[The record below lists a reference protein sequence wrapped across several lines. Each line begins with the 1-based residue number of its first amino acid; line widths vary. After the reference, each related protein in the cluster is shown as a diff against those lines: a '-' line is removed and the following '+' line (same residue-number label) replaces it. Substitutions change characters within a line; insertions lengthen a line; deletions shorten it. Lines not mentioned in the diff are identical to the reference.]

1 MPAEAGRPRRAG
13 SYAQLLRYATP
24 YRRGWA
30 SIVAVM
36 LLSTAVT
43 LVQPWPLQVLVDHV
57 LGGAPLHGP
66 FDALARRVP
75 GADTAEGLLAWVVLA
90 GLAIFLLNTA
100 AEFVLSLQ
108 WTRLGRRM
116 VYDLAGDLFARI
128 QRRSLR
134 AHTLHPVGDSMGRI
148 AVDAWSVHAIVET
161 LLFAPGHALI
171 TTAVMVA
178 VMARL
183 DPGLTLLALG
193 VAPFMSAAAWLF
205 GRPIRAAAH
214 ARREVESRLQA
225 HVQQTLSG
233 IPLVQAFTGEDE
245 AQERFQRLAS
255 QAIRTHQR
263 TAFVG
268 SAYGLGSGLLTT
280 AGTALVMWAAAMR
293 VLDGRLTVGT
303 ALVFLSYLATLQWQL
318 SAFAAVY
325 TTLQSAG
332 ASVDRVLDVLNGGEA
347 VPERPGAPDLPRVRG
362 EVRIENAVFGYT
374 PDRPVLRGVS
384 LTARAGESVAI
395 VGATGAGK
403 STLVGLLPRFF
414 DPTGGR
420 VLIDGHDV
428 REVSL
433 ASLRDQV
440 AVVLQEPFLFPFSVA
455 ANIGLGRPEATR
467 DEVERAARAANAH
480 DFIASLPLGY
490 DTIIGERGATLSGG
504 ERQRLAIARALLKD
518 APILILDEPTSALDV
533 ETEQA
538 VVDALQRLMRG
549 RTTFIVAHR
558 LSTIRAASTIVVLEH
573 GTVVEQGAHA
583 ALMARG
589 GLYARMHGLQ
599 SPVFEEAVA

>member
-1 MPAEAGRPRRAG
+1 MPTDTRRPSRLQV
-13 SYAQLLRYATP
+13 YAQLLRYAAP
-24 YRRGWA
+24 YRRDWA
-30 SIVAVM
+30 VIVAVTLM
-36 LLSTAVT
+36 STA
-43 LVQPWPLQVLVDHV
+43 LSLLQPWPLKVLVDHV
-57 LGGAPLHGP
+57 LGHVPVQGVLHGV
-66 FDALARRVP
+66 LARVP
-75 GADTAEGLLAWVVLA
+75 WVNTPDGLLAWAVLA
-90 GLAIFLLNTA
+90 GLGIYLVNTA
-100 AEFVLSLQ
+100 AEFALSLQ
-108 WTRLGRRM
+108 WTRVGRRM
-116 VYDLAGDLFARI
+116 VYQLAGDLFARI

-148 AVDAWSVHAIVET
+148 VVDAWSVHAIVET
-161 LLFAPGHALI
+161 LLFAPGHALL
-171 TTAVMVA
+171 TTVLMVA

-193 VAPFMSAAAWLF
+193 VAPLMTAAAWLF

-214 ARREVESRLQA
+214 ARRDIESRLQA
-225 HVQQTLSG
+225 HVHQTLSG
-233 IPLVQAFTGEDE
+233 VSVVQAFTGEDD
-245 AQERFQRLAS
+245 AQRRFQDLAS

-293 VLDGRLTVGT
+293 VVDGRLTTGT
-303 ALVFLSYLATLQWQL
+303 ALVFLAYLATLQWQL
-318 SAFAAVY
+318 SAFAAMY

-332 ASVDRVLDVLNGGEA
+332 ASVDRVMDVLRSDEA
-347 VPERPGAPDLPRVRG
+347 VPERPGAPALPRVRG
-362 EVRIENAVFGYT
+362 EVRIEHAVFAYAPGQ
-374 PDRPVLRGVS
+374 PVLRGVN
-384 LTARAGESVAI
+384 LVARAGESVAI

-428 REVSL
+428 RDVSL
-433 ASLRDQV
+433 ASVRDQV
-440 AVVLQEPFLFPFSVA
+440 SVVLQEPFLFATSVA
-455 ANIGLGRPEATR
+455 ANISLGHPQATP
-467 DEVERAARAANAH
+467 DEIERAARAANAH
-480 DFIASLPLGY
+480 DFISRLPQGY

-504 ERQRLAIARALLKD
+504 ERQRIAIARAVLKN

-538 VVDALQRLMRG
+538 IVQALQRLMRG

-558 LSTIRAASTIVVLEH
+558 LSTIRAASTIVVLEN
-573 GTVVEQGAHA
+573 GRVVEQGSHTT
-583 ALMARG
+583 LLTRG
-589 GLYARMHGLQ
+589 GRYARMHALQ
-599 SPVFEEAVA
+599 SPAFEEAVA